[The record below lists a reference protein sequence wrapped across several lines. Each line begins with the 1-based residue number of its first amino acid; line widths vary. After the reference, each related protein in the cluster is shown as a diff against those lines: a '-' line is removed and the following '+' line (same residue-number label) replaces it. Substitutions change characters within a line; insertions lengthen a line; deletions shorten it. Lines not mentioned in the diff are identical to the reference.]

1 MEFLSM
7 EVCLLSL
14 YSFLNIT
21 DFNDKNKSNLL
32 VWNFAQ
38 YMMCPQKRNTFSLS
52 LSQNDF
58 IADRKLQ
65 NEFIWQSKMNFKT
78 IENLF
83 VSLYVK

>member
-7 EVCLLSL
+7 EVCLISL

-32 VWNFAQ
+32 FWNFAL
-38 YMMCPQKRNTFSLS
+38 YKMCPQKRNTFCLS

-58 IADRKLQ
+58 IADRKETSKWVHMTEQ
-65 NEFIWQSKMNFKT
+65 NEI
-78 IENLF
+78 
-83 VSLYVK
+83 